1 MKNKSTSFLTLIF
14 LAAFG
19 SSLAQ
24 TLDVYVTAHP
34 DDWQLFMNPN
44 AYNSVKTEKNSV
56 IFLHT
61 TAGDAGAGTGNNNY
75 YLAREEG
82 SLRAIRFMQN
92 IFSNGSGLGTDMA
105 PEMEV
110 VNGKKIKKMTYGN
123 TEAYFLRLPDG
134 NYYGDGY
141 PVHDSTSIKKL
152 VEGNIQSIKA
162 IDGSATY
169 SSLSDLKA
177 TLKQL
182 ISKASEGKTA
192 LNLHIAE
199 TDTLANPDD
208 HSDHRFTS
216 LLMQQV
222 AKELPVNAIYFYEE
236 YATNKKPYNVF
247 DTGFLV
253 SAGTWA
259 ATGSGLSDMGH
270 PSTWDEVHN
279 SWIGRQYYR
288 VEMLAKDEE

>member
-1 MKNKSTSFLTLIF
+1 MKNKAICFLSILFMATF
-14 LAAFG
+14 ETGF
-19 SSLAQ
+19 AQ
-24 TLDVYVTAHP
+24 TLDVYVSAHP

-44 AYNSVKTEKNSV
+44 AYNSVKTEKTNV

-61 TAGDAGAGTGNNNY
+61 TAGDAGAGTGNNSY

-92 IFSNGSGLGTDMA
+92 IFYNGNGLGTDMA
-105 PEMEV
+105 SEKEL
-110 VNGKKIKKMTYGN
+110 VNGKTLQKMTYAN
-123 TEAYFLRLPDG
+123 TETYFLRLPDG
-134 NYYGDGY
+134 NYYGNGY

-152 VEGNIQSIKA
+152 VEGNIKSIKA
-162 IDGSATY
+162 IDGSASY

-177 TLKQL
+177 TIKEL
-182 ISKASEGKTA
+182 IGKASEGKTA

-199 TDTLANPDD
+199 TDTIANPDD

-216 LLMQQV
+216 ILMQQV
-222 AKELPVNAIYFYEE
+222 AKELPVNAIYYYEE
-236 YATNKKPYNVF
+236 YATNKKPYNIF

-259 ATGSGLSDMGH
+259 ATGSGLGDMGH

-288 VEMLAKDEE
+288 VEILVKDDE